1 MAFNRLLTLFDSL
14 VESGITK
21 HVAGK
26 NMKVFSS
33 AFFVMAI
40 QSVRCDGMRLM
51 LLAENCSIRQA
62 AEACG
67 FSNRAHFYRMYR
79 RFVKHLPSMEA
90 KAEHNL

>member
-1 MAFNRLLTLFDSL
+1 
-14 VESGITK
+14 
-21 HVAGK
+21 
-26 NMKVFSS
+26 MKVFSS

-67 FSNRAHFYRMYR
+67 FSNRAHFYRMYSC
-79 RFVKHLPSMEA
+79 LLYTSGEGELEA
-90 KAEHNL
+90 AGAEYIAENVEDLGLFLLEGKM

>member
-1 MAFNRLLTLFDSL
+1 
-14 VESGITK
+14 
-21 HVAGK
+21 
-26 NMKVFSS
+26 MKVFSS

-40 QSVRCDGMRLM
+40 QSVRCNGMRLM

-67 FSNRAHFYRMYR
+67 FSNRAHFYRIFR
-79 RFVKHLPSMEA
+79 QFVEHLPSMEA

>member
-1 MAFNRLLTLFDSL
+1 
-14 VESGITK
+14 
-21 HVAGK
+21 
-26 NMKVFSS
+26 MKVFSS

-40 QSVRCDGMRLM
+40 QSFRCNGMRLM

-67 FSNRAHFYRMYR
+67 FSNRAHFYRIFR
-79 RFVKHLPSMEA
+79 QFVEHLPSMEA